1 MCRLEQ
7 RIGGERGHDGR
18 GSAEGKIEARGT
30 RGGLRPC
37 LHIGFGGTPPSRRG
51 APGWAKRL
59 EGDRIRRASSAG
71 LRWSGRRGPF

>member
-37 LHIGFGGTPPSRRG
+37 LHIGWSGTRPSRRG
-51 APGWAKRL
+51 APGWVKCL
-59 EGDRIRRASSAG
+59 EGEAKRRASPAG
-71 LRWSGRRGPF
+71 LRWSRPRGPF